1 MMTGAVEEGAKVAV
15 SISEG
20 LRSQPLSL
28 ALVVMNIVFV
38 ILVGWL
44 GYTINERT
52 TTQYRVKDDMISEL
66 VGKIQG
72 IMSDVRTEVRD
83 NSTRIQANAVI
94 GAQVTQ
100 TLERLTH
107 QMDDHERRIRDL
119 EKVKP

>member
-1 MMTGAVEEGAKVAV
+1 MTGAVEEGAKVAV

-52 TTQYRVKDDMISEL
+52 THQYKIKDDMIGEL
-66 VGKIQG
+66 VGKVQG
-72 IMSDVRTEVRD
+72 VMTDVRSEVRD
-83 NSTRIQANAVI
+83 NSTRIQSNAVI
-94 GAQVTQ
+94 AAQITS

-119 EKVKP
+119 EKVK